1 MTPPTFVTDTTIGL
15 YIHIPFC
22 ESLCPYCN
30 FFKHRHD
37 PTRDARSQL
46 VQAIQQELIAYQTH
60 YPDLTI
66 QSIYFGGGTPSTL
79 QPEHWLTLLNQIQ
92 SAWPLANTCELTI
105 EMDPLHITP
114 DWLAVLEKQGPMR
127 VSMGA
132 QSSDATVLKHLGR
145 RHTWPDVMAAVERV
159 RSLSTVSIG
168 LDLMF
173 GMPQLTPQRLAGVL
187 NDYAQL
193 GIDHVSTYGL
203 TLEPGT
209 PFYATQT
216 TRSDDAMADD
226 YDQIFHALTAAG
238 FDWYE
243 RSAFAKPGHA
253 SIHNQG
259 YWQFRPYL
267 GVGPSAH
274 SFFQGQRFR
283 TISQFQAY
291 CQSPVRSVPKRPI
304 DYGARFEEWLMVGLR
319 TRAGVSLAQGQQWF
333 GINLEENSSVIE
345 LIQSALLVL
354 EHGRLVA
361 TYSGRHV
368 LDSVIE
374 QIVFKAEPVSKP

>member
-1 MTPPTFVTDTTIGL
+1 MTPPSFVTDTTIGL

-37 PTRDARSQL
+37 PTSDIRSQL
-46 VQAIQQELIAYQTH
+46 VQAIQQELIAYQTR
-60 YPDLTI
+60 YPDIVI

-79 QPEHWLTLLNQIQ
+79 LPEQWLKLLNQVQ
-92 SAWPLANTCELTI
+92 SAWPLATTCELTI
-105 EMDPLHITP
+105 EMDPLHVTP
-114 DWLAVLEKQGPMR
+114 DWLAALEKQGPMR

-132 QSSDATVLKHLGR
+132 QSSDAAVLKHLGR
-145 RHTWPDVMAAVERV
+145 RHTWPDVVAAVERI

-173 GMPQLTPQRLAGVL
+173 GMPQLTPDRLTGVL
-187 NDYAQL
+187 KDYEQL

-203 TLEPGT
+203 TVEPGT
-209 PFYATQT
+209 PFYKTQT
-216 TRSDDAMADD
+216 TRSNDAMADD
-226 YDQIFHALTAAG
+226 YDQIFNALTMAG

-283 TISQFQAY
+283 NISHFQSY
-291 CQSPVRSVPKRPI
+291 CQSPVRPVPMRSI
-304 DYGARFEEWLMVGLR
+304 DYAARFEEWLMVGLR
-319 TRAGVSLAQGQQWF
+319 TREGVSVIQAHQWF
-333 GINLEENSSVIE
+333 SVD
-345 LIQSALLVL
+345 LNRSPTVYTLTQSGLLSQKQD
-354 EHGRLVA
+354 RLVA
-361 TYSGRHV
+361 TYAGRHV
-368 LDSVIE
+368 LDTVVE
-374 QIVFKAEPVSKP
+374 QILLEGLSDLNP